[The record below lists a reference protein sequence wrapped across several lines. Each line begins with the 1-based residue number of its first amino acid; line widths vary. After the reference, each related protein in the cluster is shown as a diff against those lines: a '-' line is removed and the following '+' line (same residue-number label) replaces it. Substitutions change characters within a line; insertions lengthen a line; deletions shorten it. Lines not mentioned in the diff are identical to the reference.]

1 MFRLGVPGRARTA
14 PSRGPRIP
22 ASPPRPLRGLAP
34 GARRSSGLADAQGCF
49 PVESPEHTGQQ
60 APLTL
65 AGAGQ
70 SAGWQVSTKQVTCP
84 SWRGEHRAVSPG
96 SCPGYARPAGLASW
110 GGSGVKGRLT
120 LLHSGHP
127 APSGGSPPIPRPRAV
142 SPLHSLALGAPGI
155 TSLHVDQVAYGGAE
169 WQGCVQTRDARPLL
183 CPPRGTDPS
192 PAGSQLHPE
201 APLGQGHP
209 RPAPE
214 APTACSICS
223 LGDREPPLL
232 ARVDTPVLSRGSGVP
247 INLYVRF
254 WGESPGSRGKRE
266 GTPQLRAPI
275 PGACP
280 GAHSRGIHRWCRDPA
295 PTQPRPRTSCRLHPH
310 SLCRAETRVSLSAAK
325 QTPGRS
331 DAAQRPL
338 PLRHLR

>member
-1 MFRLGVPGRARTA
+1 MAGLCPNQGCQTTALPAQGDRPVPSWLPT
-14 PSRGPRIP
+14 
-22 ASPPRPLRGLAP
+22 PPR
-34 GARRSSGLADAQGCF
+34 SS
-49 PVESPEHTGQQ
+49 SR
-60 APLTL
+60 
-65 AGAGQ
+65 AG
-70 SAGWQVSTKQVTCP
+70 P
-84 SWRGEHRAVSPG
+84 
-96 SCPGYARPAGLASW
+96 
-110 GGSGVKGRLT
+110 
-120 LLHSGHP
+120 
-127 APSGGSPPIPRPRAV
+127 
-142 SPLHSLALGAPGI
+142 
-155 TSLHVDQVAYGGAE
+155 
-169 WQGCVQTRDARPLL
+169 
-183 CPPRGTDPS
+183 
-192 PAGSQLHPE
+192 
-201 APLGQGHP
+201 
-209 RPAPE
+209 PAPE